1 VRGVYAV
8 GDVTG
13 GPLLAHRAAAQAECA
28 LADILGLEAPA
39 FSTLAMPRAVYT
51 RPEIASVGLTE
62 AEASAMGEVK
72 VGRFPFSANGKALV
86 GGHAEGFVKI
96 VADARHDQVLGVTMV
111 GPDVSNLLG
120 EATLAVQMEMTLSAL
135 IHTVHAHPT
144 LSEALAE
151 AAHDARDGGAIHLP
165 PARRMRAGA
174 PG

>member
-1 VRGVYAV
+1 
-8 GDVTG
+8 
-13 GPLLAHRAAAQAECA
+13 
-28 LADILGLEAPA
+28 
-39 FSTLAMPRAVYT
+39 
-51 RPEIASVGLTE
+51 
-62 AEASAMGEVK
+62 MGEVK